1 MLRFT
6 NQLVKKAGTNYA
18 SNQKAA
24 LFIGGLSK
32 VKAKSMNQQQR
43 PFIEKLKTMVD
54 YVSKGNSPNA
64 VDGMKDRKQLVSYF
78 RSISLSHPKECIEQ
92 IHSGWQNGKVP
103 ANEDVIREYLKAAAV
118 LKKLDTMDLNGLLSL
133 ASKERQLA
141 GASSGIS
148 PEAFYAAM
156 NANKTFGSTSTDP
169 IYIKSEFREI
179 RFSE

>member
-6 NQLVKKAGTNYA
+6 NQLLKKSGTNYA

-24 LFIGGLSK
+24 LFVGGLSK
-32 VKAKSMNQQQR
+32 VKSKSINQQKR
-43 PFIEKLKTMVD
+43 PFYEKLKTMVD
-54 YVSKGNSPNA
+54 YVSKGNSPNVA
-64 VDGMKDRKQLVSYF
+64 DGMKDEKQVVSYF
-78 RSISLSHPKECIEQ
+78 RSISQSHPKECIEQ

-133 ASKERQLA
+133 AAKERQM
-141 GASSGIS
+141 SSANGGIS
-148 PEAFYAAM
+148 PEAFFAAM

-169 IYIKSEFREI
+169 IYIKSE
-179 RFSE
+179 